1 MSARSITRKTSGL
14 GAPFVFLA
22 AGGCCSTAG
31 SLSAAR
37 LPLLLSMCGGVMGSA
52 RLGEMGDATR
62 RAAKINRAELVD
74 AGG

>member
-14 GAPFVFLA
+14 GAPFIFLA

-31 SLSAAR
+31 PLSAAR

-52 RLGEMGDATR
+52 REMGDATR
-62 RAAKINRAELVD
+62 RSAEINRAELVD